1 MPPDPNPTIMS
12 LHLVGIEQIRKRWG
26 WFMALGILLALLG
39 SVALGHAVFATAVT
53 MVFIGWLMTLAG
65 SMQALHAFTCKE
77 WGGFFVDLLTGLL
90 YLVVGFMIIAHPA
103 ATAVALTLLIAFF
116 LILGGMF
123 RVAVALL
130 VRFHNW
136 GWLLVHGLVNLMLG
150 IMIWQQWPLS
160 GELVIGVFVGI
171 DMIFNG
177 WSLIM
182 LALAVKNL
190 PSPPSAV

>member
-1 MPPDPNPTIMS
+1 
-12 LHLVGIEQIRKRWG
+12 
-26 WFMALGILLALLG
+26 
-39 SVALGHAVFATAVT
+39 
-53 MVFIGWLMTLAG
+53 MTLAG
-65 SMQALHAFTCKE
+65 LMQALHAFTCKE

-123 RVAVALL
+123 RVAVALMI
-130 VRFHNW
+130 RFHNW
-136 GWLLVHGLVNLMLG
+136 GWLLLHGLVNLMLG

-182 LALAVKNL
+182 LALAAKNL
-190 PSPPSAV
+190 PSPPSSV